1 MKIKRT
7 FFCIVLCACGKLFAQ
22 GYPVFDNMG
31 WLAAI
36 DRFYQGYDQIMNM
49 LTMIEQN
56 YNQMQQA
63 YERAKSWNF
72 ETVDFN
78 DGDILHSIDIRDEIK
93 DATTQVNRELTN
105 IRQIK
110 EAFTRKNIVI
120 NGHSYSLKDLAGIG
134 DADRSLT
141 DMVSDTYYANKD
153 SVTKA
158 AEIFAKGVTEKE
170 AERIWAKYG
179 LSPKNF
185 AMVKP
190 ISQML
195 QRATVEVMGTAE
207 EALSGQ
213 YSDDEKEKLAL
224 VNSIVDKA
232 MSGNGDDLTTNELL
246 QSNLLMKKY
255 SLDQLRQLNR
265 DLRSAS
271 AYAAWRD
278 RYTDQK
284 KQAENEQKAKWY
296 QIQSLQKTQEIF

>member
-1 MKIKRT
+1 MI
-7 FFCIVLCACGKLFAQ
+7 LCTVGKLFAQ
-22 GYPVFDNMG
+22 GYPVCDNLV

-49 LTMIEQN
+49 ITMIEQN

-72 ETVDFN
+72 ESLDFN

-105 IRQIK
+105 IRQVK
-110 EAFTRKNIVI
+110 EAFTAKNIMM

-134 DADRSLT
+134 DADRT
-141 DMVSDTYYANKD
+141 IKDMVSDTYYANKD
-153 SVTKA
+153 SITKA
-158 AEIFAKGVTEKE
+158 AEIFAKGVTEEE
-170 AERIWAKYG
+170 AERIWQKYG

-185 AMVKP
+185 AMVEP
-190 ISQML
+190 ISEML

-207 EALSGQ
+207 DALSGQ

-224 VNSIVDKA
+224 VNSIVEKTL
-232 MSGNGDDLTTNELL
+232 SGNGDDMTTNELL
-246 QSNLLMKKY
+246 QSNILMQKY

-265 DLRSAS
+265 DLRSAA
-271 AYAAWRD
+271 AYTAWRD
-278 RYTDQK
+278 RYADQK
-284 KQAENEQKAKWY
+284 ETIEKSDNAKWY
-296 QIQSLQKTQEIF
+296 SVEALKEKYTQEIF